1 MPLRQSR
8 CPFVDNGDRIVNYP
22 RTMPRDPAPVALFA
36 YRRADHLRRTVD
48 SLRSCPEAPLT
59 DLYVF
64 CDGAKGEAD
73 GEAVRQVRDAVAAIT
88 GFASVTVVERSANVG
103 LAGNVISG
111 VTEVLG
117 HSERVIVLE
126 DDMVVSPDFLAYMDQ
141 ALDLYADDEQVAS
154 IHAYVY
160 ATRTPLPDYFFLRGA
175 DCWGWA
181 TWRRG
186 WALFEPDGRR
196 LLASLEASGSLR
208 EFDFDGAFAYSDML
222 RDQIAGRNDSWAVR
236 WYASAFLAG
245 ALTLYPGR
253 SLVTNIGLDGSG
265 THAGDMP
272 ALATTAGRM
281 PPMTRIPVEESAQAR
296 AAIADA
302 LRPKSLARR
311 VLARMRPGSGA

>member
-1 MPLRQSR
+1 M
-8 CPFVDNGDRIVNYP
+8 
-22 RTMPRDPAPVALFA
+22 
-36 YRRADHLRRTVD
+36 
-48 SLRSCPEAPLT
+48 T
-59 DLYVF
+59 DLHVF

-73 GEAVRQVRDAVAAIT
+73 ADAVREVRAQVAGIT
-88 GFASVTVVERSANVG
+88 GFASVTVVVRPVNVG

-111 VTEVLG
+111 VSEVLER
-117 HSERVIVLE
+117 SERVIVLE
-126 DDMVVSPDFLAYMDQ
+126 DDMVVSPDFLAYMGQ
-141 ALDLYADDEQVAS
+141 ALDIYADDEQVAS

-160 ATRTPLPDYFFLRGA
+160 ATRTLLPDYFFLRGA

-186 WALFEPDGRR
+186 WALFEPDGRLLLQR
-196 LLASLEASGSLR
+196 LESEGSLR
-208 EFDFDGAFAYSDML
+208 DFDFDGAFPYSGML

-253 SLVTNIGLDGSG
+253 SLVANIGLDGSG

-281 PPMTRIPVEESAQAR
+281 PPMARIAVEESAAAR

-302 LRPKSLARR
+302 LRPRSLAQR
-311 VLARMRPGSGA
+311 VLARMRPGRDA

>member
-1 MPLRQSR
+1 MPTPES
-8 CPFVDNGDRIVNYP
+8 CPFPDEGDRIVNYP

-36 YRRADHLRRTVD
+36 YRRADHLRRTVE
-48 SLRSCPEAPLT
+48 SLQSCPEAAAT
-59 DLYVF
+59 DLHVF

-73 GEAVRQVRDAVAAIT
+73 LDAVREVRAAVSAIT
-88 GFASVTVVERSANVG
+88 GFASVSVVERPANMG
-103 LAGNVISG
+103 LAGNVIAG
-111 VTEVLG
+111 VSEVLG
-117 HSERVIVLE
+117 RSERVIVLE
-126 DDMVVSPDFLAYMDQ
+126 DDMVVSPDFLAYMGQ
-141 ALDLYADDEQVAS
+141 ALDMYEADERVAS

-160 ATRTPLPDYFFLRGA
+160 DTRTPLPDDFFLRGA

-186 WALFEPDGRR
+186 WALFEPDGRLLLER
-196 LLASLEASGSLR
+196 LEVAGSLR
-208 EFDFDGAFAYSDML
+208 DFDFDGAFPYSGML

-253 SLVTNIGLDGSG
+253 SLVANIGLDGSG

-272 ALATTAGRM
+272 ALVTTAGRM
-281 PPMTRIPVEESAQAR
+281 PPLTRIPIEESAQAR

-302 LRPKSLARR
+302 LRPRSRAQR
-311 VLARMRPGSGA
+311 VLARLRPGSAG